1 MKISYIIRRFN
12 GRQVITEP
20 EFKWS
25 YPTQEDAIEAIEAF
39 CEKHNRTGSE
49 FLIWTLA
56 TYEKPKVSAVKDSN
70 PLIHDPL
77 IRWEWVSQA
86 NATREASNSELRKQL
101 DRYSHRNGE
110 TEPPT
115 QEGEYWFRGRVL
127 NRPVAQRVHVNTW
140 RFGDGREELLISNP
154 FLDDG
159 NEMEMNKCD
168 GRWWGP
174 IVPPWEDR

>member
-12 GRQVITEP
+12 GKQIITEP

-25 YPTQEDAIEAIEAF
+25 YPTQEDAINAVEVF

-56 TYEKPKVSAVKDSN
+56 TYEKPALKAPPEDDL
-70 PLIHDPL
+70 LIVDASTPNL
-77 IRWEWVSQA
+77 RRNMPIREMK
-86 NATREASNSELRKQL
+86 LF
-101 DRYSHRNGE
+101 SHRNGE

-115 QEGEYWFRGRVL
+115 EEGEYWFRGRVL
-127 NRPVAQRVHVNTW
+127 NRPVAQRVHVSAW
-140 RFGDGREELLISNP
+140 RFGNGREELRISNP

-159 NEMEMNKCD
+159 NEMEMYKCD

-174 IVPPWEDR
+174 VHPPWESEW